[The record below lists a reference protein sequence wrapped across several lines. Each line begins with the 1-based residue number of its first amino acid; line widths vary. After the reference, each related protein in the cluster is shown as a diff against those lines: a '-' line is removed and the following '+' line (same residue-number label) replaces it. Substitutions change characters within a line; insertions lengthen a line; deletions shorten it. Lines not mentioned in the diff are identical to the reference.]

1 MGAKIIAE
9 ARSVAQGIHRDLART
24 MTVDEIREALGE
36 EVAPSG
42 GGGSHTDANVDNL
55 LDDVL

>member
-1 MGAKIIAE
+1 
-9 ARSVAQGIHRDLART
+9 
-24 MTVDEIREALGE
+24 MTPDEVREAIGD
-36 EVAPSG
+36 EVSPSA